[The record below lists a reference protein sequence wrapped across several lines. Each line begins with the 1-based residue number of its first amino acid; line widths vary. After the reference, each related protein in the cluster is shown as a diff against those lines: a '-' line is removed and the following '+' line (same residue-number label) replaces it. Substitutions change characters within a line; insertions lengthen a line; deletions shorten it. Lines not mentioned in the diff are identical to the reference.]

1 MMAIRADSARGTK
14 KVGGGPMPRAIGT
27 TFDMLLDL
35 NLDAIIGAMVLA
47 LLIAT
52 LTAGAY
58 YWLRRGKSD
67 VTAVLVSLIVIAN
80 LACLVTGAGFIQ
92 SRRSQSPH
100 PAVLPA
106 GRQGAFATSPRR
118 PGRDATAWRRTD
130 SLRRGRPDVFLSGE
144 RTSVPPDL

>member
-1 MMAIRADSARGTK
+1 
-14 KVGGGPMPRAIGT
+14 MPRAIGT

-35 NLDAIIGAMVLA
+35 NLDAIVGAMVLA

-58 YWLRRGKSD
+58 HWLRRGKSD

-92 SRRSQSPH
+92 SRWSQSPH
-100 PAVLPA
+100 PAALPA

-130 SLRRGRPDVFLSGE
+130 SPRRGHPDVFLSGE